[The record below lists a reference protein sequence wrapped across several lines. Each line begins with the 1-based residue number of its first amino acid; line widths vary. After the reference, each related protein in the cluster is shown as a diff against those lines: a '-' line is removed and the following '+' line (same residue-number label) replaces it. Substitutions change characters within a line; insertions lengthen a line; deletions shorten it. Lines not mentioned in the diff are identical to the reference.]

1 MIFRM
6 KKMLYITTQLPAP
19 PVSGGVIKSWRML
32 EHFSTFC
39 EVSLF
44 CFFKGN
50 DIKWKDQFERRLKLK
65 EFQYQEFE
73 IRRSYKAL
81 INSYFSNKS
90 LNLYRNYSAEAKK
103 TIETMLVDKDILFVD
118 HYEMF
123 QYVPKT
129 FKGNVVLHQHNAEF
143 VLWNRFAQVEK
154 SVIKRNFLFLE
165 SKRIERAEREYCKR
179 ADLVLASPNDIEQL
193 MSLGIIQT
201 KFRETYHLGED
212 ELLNEELMK
221 FDDTEKIIMFLGTLN
236 WEANV
241 DGLIHFI
248 DNVFPNI
255 LSKEPTT
262 KLYVIGKDAD
272 ERIKSRA
279 EMHDNILLTGFV
291 ENVEPFYKK
300 ARVFVL
306 PLRFG
311 SGMKVKFLN
320 ALYRGIPTV
329 STEIGA
335 EGLEIENGEH
345 YLLGKSD
352 DDFSEAVIELL
363 NNKEKWEAI
372 QSSGREIAKEKYM
385 WNNHLK
391 ELEDYLSDL

>member
-1 MIFRM
+1 
-6 KKMLYITTQLPAP
+6 MLD
-19 PVSGGVIKSWRML
+19 
-32 EHFSTFC
+32 HFSKSN

-44 CFFKGN
+44 CFFKGK
-50 DIKWKDQFERRLKLK
+50 DEKWRAQFERRIKLK
-65 EFQYQEFE
+65 EFNHQEFE

-81 INSYFSNKS
+81 INSYFRNKS
-90 LNLYRNYSAEAKK
+90 LNLYRNYSTEAKK
-103 TIETMLVDKDILFVD
+103 TIETMLEGKDILFVD

-123 QYVPKT
+123 QYVPKD
-129 FKGNVVLHQHNAEF
+129 FKGRVVLHQHNAEF
-143 VLWNRFAQVEK
+143 VLWNRFAKIEK
-154 SVIKRNFLFLE
+154 SVIKRNILFLE

-179 ADLVLASPNDIEQL
+179 ADIVLAAPNDIEKL

-212 ELLNEELMK
+212 ELLNEDLVS
-221 FDDTEKIIMFLGTLN
+221 FDNTEKVLMFLGTLN

-248 DNVFPNI
+248 DSVFPSI
-255 LSKEPTT
+255 LKKEPET

-279 EMHDNILLTGFV
+279 EHHDNILLTGFV
-291 ENVEPFYKK
+291 DNVEPFYKK
-300 ARVFVL
+300 ARVFIL

-335 EGLEIENGEH
+335 EGLEVETGEH
-345 YLLGKSD
+345 YLLANTDDEFSD
-352 DDFSEAVIELL
+352 AVLELL
-363 NNKEKWEAI
+363 KNKSKWEEI
-372 QSSGREIAKEKYM
+372 QLLGREKVKEKYR
-385 WNNHLK
+385 WKDHLK
-391 ELEDYLSDL
+391 ELEGYLAEL